1 MFVDHCFV
9 SIMCVCACLYIYIYI
24 YICMFPK
31 IDDDR
36 RRRDNDI
43 YSKKKRNELTYPVCL
58 NEKLESVL
66 LRSKIFIPFAPGG
79 PVIGRLNTSCIR

>member
-9 SIMCVCACLYIYIYI
+9 SIMCVCLYIYIYECFQKLMMIEGGGNMI
-24 YICMFPK
+24 YIQ
-31 IDDDR
+31 
-36 RRRDNDI
+36 
-43 YSKKKRNELTYPVCL
+43 KKRNELTYPVCL

>member
-9 SIMCVCACLYIYIYI
+9 SIMCVCVCACVCIYIYVCFQKLMMIEGGGNMI
-24 YICMFPK
+24 YIQ
-31 IDDDR
+31 
-36 RRRDNDI
+36 
-43 YSKKKRNELTYPVCL
+43 KKRNELTYPVCL